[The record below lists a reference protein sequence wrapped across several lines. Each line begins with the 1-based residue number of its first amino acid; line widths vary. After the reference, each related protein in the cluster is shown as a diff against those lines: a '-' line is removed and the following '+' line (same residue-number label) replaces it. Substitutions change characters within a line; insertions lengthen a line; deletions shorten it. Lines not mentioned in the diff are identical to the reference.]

1 MVTDDTRNKILHA
14 SEVGKPLTIRTF
26 SFLPKTQQYIDSLLK
41 IFLDDL
47 GIPYVLDQVSY
58 CVKELAVNAKKANM
72 KRVYFQEKG
81 LRIENPDHYKHGMLH
96 FKSETLNNQ
105 GHYINLLKDQELYIK
120 IELLRWND
128 CCSVAVR
135 NNVEILPTELERV
148 QDKIDKAHRYNSLED
163 AFAEVLDETEGA
175 GLGILVLIL
184 MLKNLGFEG
193 DFFQI
198 YTLSGET
205 IARII
210 LPLSTDL

>member
-1 MVTDDTRNKILHA
+1 MVTNDTRNKILHA

-81 LRIENPDHYKHGMLH
+81 LKIENPDHYRHGMVN
-96 FKSETLNNQ
+96 FKSDTLNNQ
-105 GHYINLLKDQELYIK
+105 NYYINLLKNQDLYIK

-135 NNVEILPTELERV
+135 NNVEILPPELERV
-148 QDKIDKAHRYNSLED
+148 QDKIDKARRYNSLED

-198 YTLSGET
+198 YTLGGET

-210 LPLSTDL
+210 LPLSTDA

>member
-148 QDKIDKAHRYNSLED
+148 QDKIDKARRYSSLED

-198 YTLSGET
+198 YTLGGET

-210 LPLSTDL
+210 LPLSTDN